1 MTRAQFELEAVVNA
15 LKYDRLESPK
25 LYRVHCK
32 PHKYIPTLF
41 VYGFRIEMEKIIFG
55 LLDKATKDKSSD
67 MISYSDRERFVEW
80 FRDNMPAVINK
91 NSVLAKAIE
100 YANKQKNRL
109 WHRKDFN
116 IIAEMALS
124 GLNGL
129 TFQVHKSHIS

>member
-15 LKYDRLESPK
+15 LKDDRINSPK

-55 LLDKATKDKSSD
+55 LLDRATKDKSSD

-80 FRDNMPAVINK
+80 FRDNMPDVINK

-100 YANKQKNRL
+100 YTNKQK
-109 WHRKDFN
+109 K
-116 IIAEMALS
+116 
-124 GLNGL
+124 
-129 TFQVHKSHIS
+129 

>member
-109 WHRKDFN
+109 
-116 IIAEMALS
+116 
-124 GLNGL
+124 
-129 TFQVHKSHIS
+129 